1 LCVLIGKFCAL
12 IGKHPRPADFGWDY
26 AHFICNIVTYL
37 LVNPKQQMIV
47 AKSRNTLVNILI
59 QVLIWVVLGVI
70 LLFYQPF
77 LRHISVP
84 YQFWF
89 KQSVVFAMLISAYYL
104 NAYILVPRFLL
115 RKKTGIYFL
124 LIISILVAI
133 VFITGFT
140 DKILNLR
147 ELLEEAFHKS
157 GPPKSGGRG
166 RGGYF
171 DTFLITITSLV
182 LGISTSVT
190 TTQSWQK
197 NKELHQEL
205 EQDKISSELSFLKAQ
220 INPHFFFNTLNN
232 IYALTLVN
240 VETSRT
246 ALHQLSRMMRY
257 VLYDTQNS
265 TALLSQEV
273 AFIKDYISL
282 MQLRLTDK
290 VTVTFNTPATL
301 KEFPVAPMLFLPF
314 VENAFKH
321 GVSDTLPSTIVVDVQ
336 QFDNKITL
344 LVQNSI
350 FKKQGANL
358 EENKGIGLNNTIRR
372 LDLLYPGKHEL
383 VTNESATENLYTVN
397 LTLYL

>member
-1 LCVLIGKFCAL
+1 
-12 IGKHPRPADFGWDY
+12 
-26 AHFICNIVTYL
+26 
-37 LVNPKQQMIV
+37 MIIQ
-47 AKSRNTLVNILI
+47 KSRSILGNILI
-59 QVLIWVVLGVI
+59 QILIWIVLGVV

-77 LRHISVP
+77 LRNIDVP
-84 YQFWF
+84 YQFWV
-89 KQSVVFAMLISAYYL
+89 KQNIVFVMLIASYYL
-104 NAYILVPRFLL
+104 NAYVLVPQLL
-115 RKKTGIYFL
+115 LKKKTGFYFL
-124 LIISILVAI
+124 SIIAIIAVIL
-133 VFITGFT
+133 FMTGFV
-140 DKILNLR
+140 DKILNVR
-147 ELLEEAFHKS
+147 ELLEEAFHRS
-157 GPPKSGGRG
+157 GPPKRGGGGGGR
-166 RGGYF
+166 RGYF
-171 DTFLITITSLV
+171 DTFLVTVTSLV

-197 NKELHQEL
+197 NRALHKEM
-205 EQDKISSELSFLKAQ
+205 EQKKISSELSFLKAQ

-265 TALLSQEV
+265 AALFSQEI

-290 VTVTFNTPATL
+290 VTVIFNTPAPL
-301 KEFPVAPMLFLPF
+301 QEFPVAPMLFLPF

-321 GVSDTLPSTIVVDVQ
+321 GVSDSLPSTILVDVQ
-336 QFDNKITL
+336 QVDNKITL

-350 FKKQGANL
+350 FKKQGADL
-358 EENKGIGLNNTIRR
+358 EDNKGIGLNNTIRR

-383 VTNESATENLYTVN
+383 VVNESAAENLYTVN

>member
-1 LCVLIGKFCAL
+1 
-12 IGKHPRPADFGWDY
+12 
-26 AHFICNIVTYL
+26 
-37 LVNPKQQMIV
+37 MIV
-47 AKSRNTLVNILI
+47 AKSRNNLVNTLI
-59 QVLIWVVLGVI
+59 QVLIWVVLGIV

-84 YQFWF
+84 YQFWI
-89 KQSVVFAMLISAYYL
+89 KQSFVFSMLVSAYYL
-104 NAYILVPRFLL
+104 NGYILVPQFLL
-115 RKKTGIYFL
+115 KKKTGTYFL
-124 LIISILVAI
+124 LILLILVVI
-133 VFITGFT
+133 VFFTGFA

-147 ELLEEAFHKS
+147 DLLEEAFHKS
-157 GPPKSGGRG
+157 GPPKGGRG

-197 NKELHQEL
+197 NKELHREL

-240 VETSRT
+240 VDTSRT
-246 ALHQLSRMMRY
+246 AIHQLSRMMRY

-273 AFIKDYISL
+273 AFIKDYLSL

-290 VTVTFNTPATL
+290 VTVNFNTPAAV

-321 GVSDTLPSTIVVDVQ
+321 GVSDNLPSTILVDVQ
-336 QFDNKITL
+336 QAENKIEL
-344 LVQNSI
+344 MVQNSI
-350 FKKQGANL
+350 FKKQGADL
-358 EENKGIGLNNTIRR
+358 EDNKGIGLNNTIRR
-372 LDLLYPGKHEL
+372 LHLLYPGKHEL
-383 VTNESATENLYTVN
+383 VVNESATENTYTVN